1 MWVAA
6 PGTGVPCPKVRRET
20 GGGVKLGVR
29 GPATPVMVRFV
40 NAARPPASVAI
51 GFTPDRAG
59 PPVAMAAVTG
69 VPLWLTGLP
78 APSSSCTAGWR
89 ARATP
94 FRAVSDGA
102 VTKAGRTPA
111 PAASVMGPDPP
122 GAGVGAGN
130 VSP

>member
-1 MWVAA
+1 GKPGGGGPAA
-6 PGTGVPCPKVRRET
+6 PVR
-20 GGGVKLGVR
+20 VR
-29 GPATPVMVRFV
+29 VVT
-40 NAARPPASVAI
+40 AARPPASVAI

-102 VTKAGRTPA
+102 VTKASCTAA
-111 PAASVMGPDPP
+111 PAASVMVPEVA
-122 GAGVGAGN
+122 GARFGAVN
-130 VSP
+130 VSV